1 MGDIAD
7 MMIEGLIDE
16 ETGEYIGD
24 ANMDDFGIEAPGFPR
39 SLQREHR
46 TGKKVYEE
54 GYHDEPKKIT
64 KLPCP
69 ICGKKV
75 KPLGLSDHIRNQHSE
90 LI

>member
-7 MMIEGLIDE
+7 MMLEGLLDE

-24 ANMDDFGIEAPGFPR
+24 LNEERYGSAAPGFPV
-39 SLQREHR
+39 SYEREAR
-46 TGKKVYEE
+46 KESERDTVTQKGNKLK
-54 GYHDEPKKIT
+54 

-69 ICGKKV
+69 ICNKKV
-75 KPLGLSDHIRNQHSE
+75 KPLGLSDHIRHQHWD

>member
-7 MMIEGLIDE
+7 MMLEGILDE

-24 ANMDDFGIEAPGFPR
+24 INLDRYGTESPGFPV
-39 SLQREHR
+39 SYERETR
-46 TGKKVYEE
+46 EE
-54 GYHDEPKKIT
+54 QERKIVTQPGNKIT

-69 ICGKKV
+69 ICKKKV
-75 KPLGLSDHIRNQHSE
+75 KPLGLSDHIRNQHGD